1 MPEPVVT
8 MKFGNYIAGKISA
21 PASGRYLDNYE
32 PATGMVWSQVP
43 DSDET
48 DLGQAVDA
56 AAQAFTD
63 WRLKPADA
71 RCRIMLSLAEAI
83 EDNAEELAQME
94 SRDTGKPVSLARS
107 LDIPRAAANFRFF
120 ASAATQFHSE
130 AHPVAGQS
138 VNFTLRQPHGV
149 VACISPWNLPLYLLS
164 WKIAPALAAG
174 NCVIAKPSELTP
186 ATAHRLGELCQQVG
200 LPAGVLNILHGAG
213 PGIGARLVEHPAV
226 KAVSFTGGTRTGARI
241 AAQVAPRFKKLSL
254 ELGGKNPSI
263 VFADADWAKMLDT
276 TLRSAFAN
284 QGQICLCGSRI
295 LVQRTIYQRF
305 REEFV
310 ARARAIVP
318 GDPADPSTAHGALV
332 SQAHMEK
339 VLACIQR
346 ARDEGGNVLCGGER
360 TVLPGRC
367 AGGWFVPPTVVE
379 GLDPACQSNQ
389 EEIFGPVASLMPF
402 DTEEQAL
409 DMANATAYGLAASIW
424 SQDIQR
430 CMRLSEQID
439 AGMIWVNTWMLRDLR
454 TPMGG
459 TRQSGVG
466 REGGMEAM
474 RFFTEPK
481 NVCIRYG
488 DQP

>member
-1 MPEPVVT
+1 MDL
-8 MKFGNYIAGKISA
+8 GNYIGGDITA
-21 PASGRYLDNYE
+21 PASGRYLDNHE
-32 PATGMVWSQVP
+32 PATGEIWSRVP
-43 DSDET
+43 DSDGN
-48 DLGQAVDA
+48 DLQQAVDA
-56 AAQAFTD
+56 ATIAFPG
-63 WRLKPADA
+63 WHLQSADQ
-71 RCRIMLSLAEAI
+71 RSRSLLSLAQAI
-83 EDNAEELAQME
+83 EDNAGELAQLE
-94 SRDTGKPVSLARS
+94 SRDTGKPVALARS

-138 VNFTLRQPHGV
+138 VNFTLRQAHGV

-186 ATAHRLGELCQQVG
+186 ATAHRLAQLCQQVG
-200 LPAGVLNILHGAG
+200 LPAGVLNILHGSG
-213 PGIGARLVEHPAV
+213 PGIGASLVEHSSI
-226 KAVSFTGGTRTGARI
+226 KAVSFTGGTRTGAGI
-241 AAQVAPRFKKLSL
+241 AARAAPRFKKLSL

-263 VFADADWAKMLDT
+263 VFADADWQRMLDT

-295 LVQRTIYQRF
+295 LVQRSIYSRF

-310 ARARAIVP
+310 ARARAILP
-318 GDPADPSTAHGALV
+318 GDPAEQSTAHGALV
-332 SQAHMEK
+332 SRSHMEK

-346 ARDEGGNVLCGGER
+346 AREEGGTVLCGGER
-360 TVLPGRC
+360 IILAGRC
-367 AGGWFVPPTVVE
+367 AGGWFVPPTVID
-379 GLDPACQSNQ
+379 GLDAACHSNQ
-389 EEIFGPVASLMPF
+389 EEIFGPVVTLMPF

-409 DMANATAYGLAASIW
+409 AMANATPYGLAASIW

-430 CMRLSEQID
+430 CMRLSEQIE

>member
-1 MPEPVVT
+1 MDL
-8 MKFGNYIAGKISA
+8 GNYIGGDLTA
-21 PASGRYLDNYE
+21 PASGRYLDNFE
-32 PATGMVWSQVP
+32 PATGEIWSRVP
-43 DSDET
+43 DSDGN
-48 DLGQAVDA
+48 DLQQAVDA
-56 AAQAFTD
+56 AKIAFPG
-63 WRLKPADA
+63 WQLQSADQRA
-71 RCRIMLSLAEAI
+71 RFLLSLAQAI
-83 EDNAEELAQME
+83 EDNAGELAQLE
-94 SRDTGKPVSLARS
+94 SRDTGKPVALARS

-138 VNFTLRQPHGV
+138 VNFTLRQAHGV

-186 ATAHRLGELCQQVG
+186 ATACRLAQLCQQVG
-200 LPAGVLNILHGAG
+200 MPAGVLNILHGSG
-213 PGIGARLVEHPAV
+213 PGIGASLVAHSSI
-226 KAVSFTGGTRTGARI
+226 KAVSFTGGTRTGATI
-241 AAQVAPRFKKLSL
+241 AAQAAPRFKKLSL

-263 VFADADWAKMLDT
+263 VFADADWQRMLDT

-295 LVQRTIYQRF
+295 LVQRSIYARF

-310 ARARAIVP
+310 ARARAILM
-318 GDPADPSTAHGALV
+318 GDPAEQSTAHGALV
-332 SQAHMEK
+332 SQSHMEK
-339 VLACIQR
+339 VLACIQG
-346 ARDEGGNVLCGGER
+346 AREEGGTVLCGGER
-360 TVLPGRC
+360 TILAGRC
-367 AGGWFVPPTVVE
+367 AGGWFVPPTVID
-379 GLDPACQSNQ
+379 GLDAACRSNQ
-389 EEIFGPVASLMPF
+389 EEIFGPVVTLMPF

-409 DMANATAYGLAASIW
+409 AMANATPYGLAASIW

-430 CMRLSEQID
+430 CMRLSEQIE